1 MRAFWTATI
10 VALAGLNLAGS
21 AVAQSSASPEA
32 QPVVVATVGG
42 QAITEEEMVSQIA
55 PQIQQL
61 KNEEFQLKQEALE
74 SLINQKVVEAEAH
87 RRGISTAE
95 LLEQEV
101 NSKLTGATDAE
112 IEAFYEGQK
121 DRINRPL
128 AEVKD
133 QIRQVL
139 DQTRLQQLRQN
150 FYQSLRQ
157 GAQVDV
163 FLSPPRL
170 QVGSDPARMR
180 GDPDAPVTIVEF
192 SDFQCPYCQRAYATM
207 RSLLEKYPEKVRFAH
222 RDFPLSQIHP
232 QAELAAEAS
241 RCALEQGKFWEYHD
255 MLFEHPNQLG
265 REFLEQH
272 AAMLALDGQQFQV
285 CLDSGRYKAAIEQ
298 DRQEG
303 ARAGVSGTPGFF
315 VNGIFVSGAQ
325 PLSVFEKIIDSE
337 LAAKH

>member
-1 MRAFWTATI
+1 MRVCWIAI
-10 VALAGLNLAGS
+10 VALSLHLAGS
-21 AVAQSSASPEA
+21 AAAQSPASPESR
-32 QPVVVATVGG
+32 QTVVATVGG
-42 QAITEEEMVSQIA
+42 QAITEEELVSQIA
-55 PQIQQL
+55 PQMQQL
-61 KNEEFQLKQEALE
+61 KNEEFQLKQDALE
-74 SLINQKVVEAEAH
+74 SLIDQKVLEAEA
-87 RRGISTAE
+87 RRRTVSTGE

-101 NSKLTGATDAE
+101 NSKLTGATEAE

-139 DQTRLQQLRQN
+139 DQTRLQQLRQT
-150 FYQSLRQ
+150 FYQRLRQ
-157 GAQVDV
+157 GTQIDV

-170 QVGSDPARMR
+170 QVASDPERTR
-180 GDPDAPVTIVEF
+180 GASDAPVTIVEF
-192 SDFQCPYCQRAYATM
+192 SDFQCPYCQKAYVTV
-207 RSLLEKYPEKVRFAH
+207 RSLLEKYPDKVRLAY

-232 QAELAAEAS
+232 QADLAAEAS

-255 MLFEHPNQLG
+255 LLFENPSRLD

-272 AAMLALDGQQFQV
+272 AAVLALDGQEFAV
-285 CLDSGRYKAAIEQ
+285 CLDSGRHKPAIEQ

-303 ARAGVSGTPGFF
+303 LRAGVSGTPGFF
-315 VNGIFVSGAQ
+315 INGIFVSGAQ
-325 PLSVFEKIIDSE
+325 PLSAFEKIIDSE